1 MNGPLRT
8 ALLLACLGT
17 AAPALSQ
24 DGPATEEMR
33 DKIQET
39 VALVPGAGNRQV
51 SVNIVDGRYVVT
63 GFADSIDYRQDTR
76 DAVAGIEGLN
86 LDLVD
91 VQITVQ

>member
-1 MNGPLRT
+1 MNGPIRT
-8 ALLLACLGT
+8 ALLIACLGT

-33 DKIQET
+33 AKIQET

-63 GFADSIDYRQDTR
+63 GFADGTEYRQDTR
-76 DAVAGIEGLN
+76 DAVAAIEGLDM
-86 LDLVD
+86 DLVD
-91 VQITVQ
+91 VEITVQ